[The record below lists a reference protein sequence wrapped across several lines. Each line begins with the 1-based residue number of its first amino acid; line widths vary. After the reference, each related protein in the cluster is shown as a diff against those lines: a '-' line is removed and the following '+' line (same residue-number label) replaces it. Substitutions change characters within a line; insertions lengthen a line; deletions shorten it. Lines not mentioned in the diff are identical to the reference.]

1 MLLDL
6 LKRKKPQPAAKAKPA
21 APKGAAQPTAPDH
34 QCESCSGKIS
44 GARWRE
50 ALHVCPACGHHSR
63 IGARQRLEA
72 LLDPGSF
79 KEIGTTLL
87 SGDPLGFPG
96 YAEKLRQAGE
106 KSGETESVI
115 TGFGTIAGA
124 EAALFVMEPDFMMGS
139 LGSAAGE
146 RIASLID
153 AAADRGTA
161 VIGICASGGAR
172 MQEGI
177 LSLMQMAKTAA
188 SLGRLAEMGVPYFVV
203 LTDPTTGGV
212 TASFAM
218 LGDVILAEPG
228 ALIGFAGQRV
238 IEQTIRQSLPE
249 GFQRAEFLMERGFVD
264 RIVPRAALRS
274 ELGRLVRMHQGKR
287 GDQHAADS

>member
-6 LKRKKPQPAAKAKPA
+6 LKRKKQKPVKAHGATKAPAPAAA
-21 APKGAAQPTAPDH
+21 GREH
-34 QCESCSGKIS
+34 LCEKCSGRFAATLWES
-44 GARWRE
+44 
-50 ALHVCPACGHHSR
+50 ALHVCPACGHHGR
-63 IGARQRLEA
+63 IGARARLTA
-72 LLDPGSF
+72 LLDADTFQETGMDCV
-79 KEIGTTLL
+79 
-87 SGDPLGFPG
+87 SGDPLAFPG
-96 YAEKLRQAGE
+96 YPEKLAQAAA
-106 KSGETESVI
+106 KSGERESVI
-115 TGFGTIAGA
+115 TGTGRINGQP
-124 EAALFVMEPDFMMGS
+124 AALFVMEPDFMMGS

-146 RIASLID
+146 RIASLVE
-153 AAADRGTA
+153 TA
-161 VIGICASGGAR
+161 LEAGLPVIGICASGGAR

-188 SLGRLAEMGVPYFVV
+188 ALGRLSEARLPYIVL

-238 IEQTIRQSLPE
+238 IEQTLRQSLPP

-264 RIVPRAALRS
+264 RIVPRGDLRR
-274 ELGRLVRMHQGKR
+274 ELGLLIRMHTGNGGGR
-287 GDQHAADS
+287 HGTDA